1 MGDGA
6 AQLEGFIT
14 EATQGHAVE
23 WVGDHLITLDQEID
37 RMWITKWS
45 IPKVLF
51 VLNRYLAS
59 PMLMCAGLETFDLI
73 AAQLPLCDF
82 YQLQSFCVF
91 YLRWLTWT
99 IWTQQTVVEA
109 ILLCRLWAL
118 FGFQRVSPSLTR
130 LRSAGVIAV
139 LVLTLIDY
147 IGESVTI
154 VDAQG
159 LPGCYAASVPKIIA
173 GYWITPVIIEFVMF
187 IMTIIKT
194 FRWISWGGG
203 APPTLILLA
212 LLLLANLFVFEF
224 GPPFLS
230 SLMITP
236 SNTAGCIA
244 GSRMLLNILGIN
256 YNDDLTYADT
266 ELEFVQGRTVVTTT
280 GGITTFGSTAEPT
293 SETLASSES
302 TSKEPMLFPILEHS
316 DPEPV
321 DITPNP
327 AGRFEV

>member
-1 MGDGA
+1 
-6 AQLEGFIT
+6 
-14 EATQGHAVE
+14 
-23 WVGDHLITLDQEID
+23 
-37 RMWITKWS
+37 MWITKWS

-59 PMLMCAGLETFDLI
+59 PMLIFNAI
-73 AAQLPLCDF
+73 AASLRFLSAP
-82 YQLQSFCVF
+82 FCVF

-118 FGFQRVSPSLTR
+118 YQGNKRTMIPLIVLYAT
-130 LRSAGVIAV
+130 GVVAV

-212 LLLLANLFVFEF
+212 RDSAIYFAVILVLLLANLFVFEF